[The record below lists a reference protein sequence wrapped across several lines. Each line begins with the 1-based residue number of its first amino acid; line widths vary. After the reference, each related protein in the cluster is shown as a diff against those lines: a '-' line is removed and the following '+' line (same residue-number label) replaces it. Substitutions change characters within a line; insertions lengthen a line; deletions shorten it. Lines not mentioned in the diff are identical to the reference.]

1 MIDIDN
7 KSFEE
12 LHNIELEIANR
23 KELMRQSE
31 IEEFN
36 QLVELVKAKAEILN
50 INPAKLFRNKNKV
63 MYVDPDNANNTW
75 GGNGPIPKWLM
86 SKIGSDVPKD
96 QRKEAIKPYMVV

>member
-1 MIDIDN
+1 MIDVDN

-31 IEEFN
+31 IDELN

-50 INPAKLFRNKNKV
+50 INPAKLFRNKSKV
-63 MYVDPDNANNTW
+63 MYVDPDNANNT
-75 GGNGPIPKWLM
+75 
-86 SKIGSDVPKD
+86 
-96 QRKEAIKPYMVV
+96 

>member
-36 QLVELVKAKAEILN
+36 QLVELVKAKAR
-50 INPAKLFRNKNKV
+50 F
-63 MYVDPDNANNTW
+63 
-75 GGNGPIPKWLM
+75 
-86 SKIGSDVPKD
+86 
-96 QRKEAIKPYMVV
+96 